1 MFYNLVVK
9 DYCNMKKIKF
19 VLFGVLLLVSCNN
32 TASSLSS
39 SLEDSFTT
47 SDITSDTPSSSD
59 SVTSDTPSSNEES
72 STSEEIS
79 APTPVYLERI
89 ELDTSAVRVEFYYY
103 ETFTHEGLVVTAY
116 FTDDSFR
123 VVSDYVVNAPAF
135 ELGIHDVNV
144 AFTFE
149 GVTKNATYQI
159 EVKDHLGP
167 TDCIINNI
175 FNKQVDNQVIYL
187 NETEYIEFK
196 TIENYETVLDVQIA
210 LHSYVTNVT
219 YTASERRLA
228 WTVTDGVSAV
238 EYFVTINVRE
248 AFGASNFVNGYGTN
262 DHITWSYLYD
272 AYHINKTGHFGSATY
287 YYADGKAIIG
297 KSYEVSFNVI
307 LDELEE
313 NAEFKVELLS
323 ETGYMIRFV
332 CRVASDLSLTFL
344 SDRYDGEFMNYIT
357 HKDALENKAMHWKV
371 IVFNNVARWIV
382 DDELIYE
389 REVYESRESSFC
401 ISSGKLSAT
410 ISQINH
416 NLDTNEVSIDFNYYN
431 EAANSL
437 IPNFGKLT
445 NGNGWNLDKVIY
457 ENNNFIINQNLS
469 SSSRTAGALY
479 THGSQVYGSR
489 FGVKGTVRIYDT
501 KTTGGAASKVE
512 FQVYMNASNFIKFYL
527 YRYATTNNSLY
538 IEGMNSQLGKIALT
552 RIMNNTFEGGTDITL
567 NYEVLFD
574 LGNIYFI
581 INNELVHYYQS
592 GWRKAGYAFGVLQ
605 YAKTT
610 WSNTQ
615 IFDYNNTYEEAY
627 LFKEQLNALR
637 NRNNAFLS
645 DDYFVNTSSDMYVK
659 EDYGTG
665 FSQVMTNGVPLANDY
680 YVFGGRLI
688 NYQARAWGQA
698 QITIYQDAYHSY
710 RYVLEKTDRGQFQVF
725 TEYKNVDGTN
735 WLGRKNV
742 ITPHS
747 RNKNFMTFEVVV
759 NANSVYLL
767 INNLIYHSYVNENDF
782 IPRYVQVGGR
792 AAYVA
797 FCDGYYK
804 YMGASEMSDYIATL
818 KEYEYISPYTNR
830 INSLAA
836 KYSSATP
843 GGTLFLGSSTI
854 DFWSTWA
861 NDCAL
866 TDGVT
871 GYNVGIGGT
880 LVEDWFYAYDKLVK
894 PFNASRFVIFV
905 GGNNINANGDTAEY
919 TANLLNQFILKIHQ
933 EFPESEIYYIYSLP
947 TPSNYANGVY
957 TYEYGQL
964 IVRMKEICATRDY
977 VTGVDMEGALSQDG
991 NPIPGYFLSDGIHMS
1006 EAGYAAWTKV
1016 IRKEIFKYLD

>member
-1 MFYNLVVK
+1 
-9 DYCNMKKIKF
+9 MKRIKIS
-19 VLFGVLLLVSCNN
+19 LLSALLLVGCSN
-32 TASSLSS
+32 TTSSLSS
-39 SLEDSFTT
+39 SLENSIST
-47 SDITSDTPSSSD
+47 SDLTSDTH
-59 SVTSDTPSSNEES
+59 S
-72 STSEEIS
+72 STSEEVS
-79 APTPVYLERI
+79 GHTPVYLDYI
-89 ELDTSAVRVEFYYY
+89 DLDISAVKIEFYYD
-103 ETFTHEGLVVTAY
+103 ETFTYHGLVVTAH

-123 VVSDYVVNAPAF
+123 VVSDYVVSAPTF
-135 ELGIHDVNV
+135 DFGIRDVNV
-144 AFTFE
+144 TYTFE
-149 GVTKNATYQI
+149 SITKSATYQI
-159 EVKDHLGP
+159 EVKDRLGP
-167 TDCIINNI
+167 TDCIINSV
-175 FNKQVDNQVIYL
+175 FNKQVNNQVIYL
-187 NETEYIEFK
+187 NEAEYIEFK
-196 TIENYETVLDVQIA
+196 ALENYEAVLDVQVAIN
-210 LHSYVTNVT
+210 SYVTNVN

-228 WTVTDGVSAV
+228 WTVTDGVSAA

-248 AFGASNFVNGYGTN
+248 AFGASNFVSGYGTN

-272 AYHINKTGHFGSATY
+272 GYHINKTSHFGSATY
-287 YYADGKAIIG
+287 YYADGKPITG
-297 KSYEVSFNVI
+297 KNYAVQFNVR

-332 CRVASDLSLTFL
+332 CRVDNDLSLTLF
-344 SDRYDGEFMNYIT
+344 SDLYDGEFMSYIM
-357 HKDALENKAMHWKV
+357 HKATLENQVMHWKV
-371 IVFNNVARWIV
+371 IVFNNVARWVV
-382 DDELIYE
+382 DNELIYE
-389 REVYESRESSFC
+389 REVYESQESSFC

-410 ISQINH
+410 ISQIGH
-416 NLDTNEVSIDFNYYN
+416 SLDTNEVSTNFNSYN
-431 EAANSL
+431 EAANNL
-437 IPNFGKLT
+437 IPKFGKLT

-457 ENNNFIINQNLS
+457 ENNNFIINQDLS
-469 SSSRTAGALY
+469 SSSRTVGALY

-512 FQVYMNASNFIKFYL
+512 FQVYMNGSNFIKFYI
-527 YRYATTNNSLY
+527 YRYSTTNNSLY
-538 IEGMNSQLGKIALT
+538 IEGMNSQLGKISLT
-552 RIMNNTFEGGTDITL
+552 RIMNNTFAAGTDITL

-592 GWRKAGYAFGVLQ
+592 GWLKAGYAFGVLQ
-605 YAKTT
+605 YAKTI

-615 IFDYNNTYEEAY
+615 IFDYDNTYEEAY
-627 LFKEQLNALR
+627 LFKEQLNVLR
-637 NRNNAFLS
+637 NRDNAFL
-645 DDYFVNTSSDMYVK
+645 DTGCFTNTSSDMYVK
-659 EDYGTG
+659 EDYGPG
-665 FSQVMTNGVPLANDY
+665 FSQVMVNGNPLASDY

-698 QITIYQDAYHSY
+698 EITIYRDDYHSY
-710 RYVLEKTDRGQFQVF
+710 RYVLEKTDIGQFQVF

-735 WLGRKNV
+735 WLGYKNV
-742 ITPHS
+742 IAPHS
-747 RNKNFMTFEVVV
+747 RNTNFMTFEVVV

-782 IPRYVQVGGR
+782 IPRYVQIGGR
-792 AAYVA
+792 EASVA
-797 FCDGYYK
+797 FSDGYYK
-804 YMGASEMSDYIATL
+804 YMEASEMSEYISTL

-854 DFWSTWA
+854 DFWSSWA
-861 NDCAL
+861 TDCAL

-905 GGNNINANGDTAEY
+905 GGNNINANGDTADY
-919 TANLLNQFILKIHQ
+919 TANLLDQFILKIHE

-964 IVRMKEICATRDY
+964 IVRMKELCATRDY
-977 VTGVDMEGALSQDG
+977 VTGVDMEAALSQDG

-1016 IRKEIFKYLD
+1016 IRKEIFKFLD

>member
-1 MFYNLVVK
+1 MFYNLIVK
-9 DYCNMKKIKF
+9 DYCNMKKMKMA
-19 VLFGVLLLVSCNN
+19 LLGVLLLAGCNN
-32 TASSLSS
+32 TTSSLSS
-39 SLEDSFTT
+39 TPENSF
-47 SDITSDTPSSSD
+47 
-59 SVTSDTPSSNEES
+59 
-72 STSEEIS
+72 STSEIASEVTSSAEDSATSEDIS
-79 APTPVYLERI
+79 IPDPVYLDYI
-89 ELDTSAVRVEFYYY
+89 VLDTTAVKTEFYYD
-103 ETFTHEGLVVTAY
+103 ETFTAEGLIVTAY
-116 FTDDSFR
+116 FTDDSFS
-123 VVSDYVVNAPAF
+123 VVSDFGVSAPTF
-135 ELGIHDVNV
+135 ELGLRDVSV
-144 AFTFE
+144 SYTFE
-149 GVTKNATYQI
+149 NITKVATYQI
-159 EVKDHLGP
+159 EIKDRLGP
-167 TDCIINNI
+167 TDCIINSV
-175 FNKQVDNQVIYL
+175 FNKEVSNQVVYL
-187 NETEYIEFK
+187 NESEYIEFK
-196 TIENYETVLDVQIA
+196 ALENYEDVLDVQVA
-210 LHSYVTNVT
+210 LNSYVTNVT
-219 YTASERRLA
+219 YNAADRHLSWL
-228 WTVTDGVSAV
+228 VTDGVSSAT
-238 EYFVTINVRE
+238 YYVTINVRE
-248 AFGASNFVNGYGTN
+248 AFGASTFVSGYGSN
-262 DHITWSYLYD
+262 DYITWSYLYD
-272 AYHINKTGHFGSATY
+272 GYHINKTSSFGSATY

-297 KSYEVSFNVI
+297 KSYEVSFNVS

-344 SDRYDGEFMNYIT
+344 SDRYDGEFMNYLT
-357 HKDALENKAMHWKV
+357 HKAALDNKAMHWKI

-382 DDELIYE
+382 DNELIYE
-389 REVYESRESSFC
+389 RAVYESRESSFC
-401 ISSGKLSAT
+401 ISAGKLSAT
-410 ISQINH
+410 ISQIDH
-416 NLDTNEVSIDFNYYN
+416 LLDTNTVSANFNYYN
-431 EAANSL
+431 EIANTL

-457 ENNNFIINQNLS
+457 ENNNYIINQDLS

-512 FQVYMNASNFIKFYL
+512 FQVYMNASNYIKFYL
-527 YRYATTNNSLY
+527 YRYSTTNNSLY
-538 IEGMNSQLGKIALT
+538 IEGMNSQLGKIPLT
-552 RIMNNTFEGGTDITL
+552 RIMNNTFEAGTDITL

-574 LGNIYFI
+574 LGNIYFVI
-581 INNELVHYYQS
+581 DNELVHYYQS

-610 WSNTQ
+610 WSNTE
-615 IFDYNNTYEEAY
+615 IFDYNNTYDEAY
-627 LFKEQLNALR
+627 LFKDQLNALR

-659 EDYGTG
+659 EDYTTG
-665 FSQVMTNGVPLANDY
+665 FSQVMIEGEPLANDY

-698 QITIYQDAYHSY
+698 EITIYSDDYHSY
-710 RYVLEKTDRGQFQVF
+710 RYVLEKTDRGEFQVF

-742 ITPHS
+742 IAPHS

-759 NANSVYLL
+759 NADSVYLL
-767 INNLIYHSYVNENDF
+767 INNLIYHSYVSENDF
-782 IPRYVQVGGR
+782 IPRYVQIGGR
-792 AAYVA
+792 ATYVA

-804 YMGASEMSDYIATL
+804 YMEASEMSDYIATL

-830 INSLAA
+830 IDSLAA
-836 KYSSATP
+836 KYASATP

-861 NDCAL
+861 TDCAL

-919 TANLLNQFILKIHQ
+919 TANLLDQFILKIHQ
-933 EFPESEIYYIYSLP
+933 EFPDSEIYYIYSLP

-977 VTGVDMEGALSQDG
+977 VTGVDMEAALSQDG

-1016 IRKEIFKYLD
+1016 VRKEIFKYLD